1 MIELISASR
10 CTGCNICV
18 AVCPMDVFQPAAGG
32 AGQAGGAAA
41 PAIAR
46 QSDCQT
52 CFLCE
57 AHCPDDAL
65 YVAPDAET
73 VTGITEAEVAA
84 AGLFGSY
91 RRAIGWSAGHRENR
105 STDQT
110 FRLLAPH

>member
-1 MIELISASR
+1 MIEVISQSR

-18 AVCPMDVFQPAAGG
+18 HVCPTNVFAAV
-32 AGQAGGAAA
+32 ADAA
-41 PAIAR
+41 PVVAR
-46 QSDCQT
+46 QADCQT

-65 YVAPDAET
+65 YVAPDADA
-73 VTGITEAEVAA
+73 VTDITEDAVAA

-105 STDQT
+105 SADQT
-110 FRLLAPH
+110 FRLVTPH

>member
-1 MIELISASR
+1 MIELISPPR

-18 AVCPMDVFQPAAGG
+18 AICPMNVFQTVG
-32 AGQAGGAAA
+32 GQAKWAA

-73 VTGITEAEVAA
+73 VTGIAEDAVAA

-91 RRAIGWSAGHRENR
+91 RRAIGWSNGHRDNR
-105 STDQT
+105 SADQT

>member
-1 MIELISASR
+1 MIELISPTR

-18 AVCPMDVFQPAAGG
+18 AVCPMDVFQTAGG
-32 AGQAGGAAA
+32 QGKGAA

-65 YVAPDAET
+65 YVAPDAEM
-73 VTGITEAEVAA
+73 VTGIAEEAVAA

-91 RRAIGWSAGHRENR
+91 RRAIGWSDGHRDNR
-105 STDQT
+105 SADQT

>member
-1 MIELISASR
+1 MIELISPSR

-18 AVCPMDVFQPAAGG
+18 TVCPMNVFTPVA
-32 AGQAGGAAA
+32 GAA
-41 PAIAR
+41 PTIAR
-46 QSDCQT
+46 QEDCQT

-65 YVAPDAET
+65 YVAPEADGP
-73 VTGITEAEVAA
+73 TGIAEESVAA

-91 RRAIGWSAGHRENR
+91 RRAIGWSAGHRDNR
-105 STDQT
+105 SSDQT

>member
-1 MIELISASR
+1 MR
-10 CTGCNICV
+10 PPRV
-18 AVCPMDVFQPAAGG
+18 G
-32 AGQAGGAAA
+32 AGAGIHAADAQAKGAA

-73 VTGITEAEVAA
+73 VTGVTEEAVVA
-84 AGLFGSY
+84 AGLLGSY
-91 RRAIGWSAGHRENR
+91 RRAIGWSDGHRDNR
-105 STDQT
+105 SADQT

>member
-1 MIELISASR
+1 MIELISPTR

-18 AVCPMDVFQPAAGG
+18 SVCPMDVFQPTGG
-32 AGQAGGAAA
+32 GRAEGAA
-41 PAIAR
+41 PVIAR

-73 VTGITEAEVAA
+73 VTGIAEDAVAA

-91 RRAIGWSAGHRENR
+91 RRAIGWTAAHRENR
-105 STDQT
+105 SADQT

>member
-1 MIELISASR
+1 MIEVISQSR

-18 AVCPMDVFQPAAGG
+18 HVCPMNVFTIVADSP
-32 AGQAGGAAA
+32 
-41 PAIAR
+41 PVIAR

-52 CFLCE
+52 CFLCK

-65 YVAPDAET
+65 YVAPEADE
-73 VTGITEAEVAA
+73 VTGITEETVAA

-105 STDQT
+105 SSDQT
-110 FRLLAPH
+110 FLLLPPH

>member
-1 MIELISASR
+1 MIELISPTR

-18 AVCPMDVFQPAAGG
+18 AVCPMDVFQAASE
-32 AGQAGGAAA
+32 QAKRAA

-46 QSDCQT
+46 QADCQT

-73 VTGITEAEVAA
+73 VTGIAEEAVAA

-91 RRAIGWSAGHRENR
+91 RRAIGWSKGHRDNR
-105 STDQT
+105 SADQT

>member
-1 MIELISASR
+1 MIELISPTR

-18 AVCPMDVFQPAAGG
+18 SICPMDVFQAAGG
-32 AGQAGGAAA
+32 GRSNGAA

-73 VTGITEAEVAA
+73 VTGIAEEAVAA

-91 RRAIGWSAGHRENR
+91 RRAIGWSDGHRDNR
-105 STDQT
+105 SADQT